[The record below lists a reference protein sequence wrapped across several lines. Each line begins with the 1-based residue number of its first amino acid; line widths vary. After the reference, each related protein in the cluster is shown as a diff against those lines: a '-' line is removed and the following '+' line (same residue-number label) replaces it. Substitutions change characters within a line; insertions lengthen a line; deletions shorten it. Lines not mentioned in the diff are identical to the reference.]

1 MLTLCGFAASNYY
14 LKVKLA
20 LLEKGVAFDEKLV
33 WVGSVDAAASPLGK
47 VPFIETAQGPLCE
60 SEIILDYLEQAY
72 PEHPLVPADAYGA
85 AKVRELARFITLHLE
100 LEARKLYPQAFF
112 GGTVS
117 DAAKAKVAEQ
127 LKRSV
132 AAFARLARFSPFIA
146 GDRFTLADCSAIC
159 HLPLVSSAS
168 RSVLGEDVLA
178 GLPVRDYLKRMAERP
193 SVQTISADRKAG
205 TAAMLER
212 MKAKSAG

>member
-72 PEHPLVPADAYGA
+72 PGHPLVPADAYGA

-132 AAFARLARFSPFIA
+132 AAFARLARFAPFIA

-178 GLPVRDYLKRMAERP
+178 DLPVRDYLKRMAERP

>member
-178 GLPVRDYLKRMAERP
+178 DLPVRDYLKRMAERP

>member
-20 LLEKGVAFDEKLV
+20 LLEKGVAFDERLV

-85 AKVRELARFITLHLE
+85 AKVRELARFITLPGTGGAQAVSAGLLRRHGERRGQGQGCRATQAQRGRLC
-100 LEARKLYPQAFF
+100 ASGAFF
-112 GGTVS
+112 AVH
-117 DAAKAKVAEQ
+117 
-127 LKRSV
+127 R
-132 AAFARLARFSPFIA
+132 R
-146 GDRFTLADCSAIC
+146 
-159 HLPLVSSAS
+159 
-168 RSVLGEDVLA
+168 
-178 GLPVRDYLKRMAERP
+178 
-193 SVQTISADRKAG
+193 
-205 TAAMLER
+205 
-212 MKAKSAG
+212 

>member
-20 LLEKGVAFDEKLV
+20 LLEKGVAFDERLV

-178 GLPVRDYLKRMAERP
+178 DLPVRDYLKRMAERP

>member
-20 LLEKGVAFDEKLV
+20 LLEKGVAFDERLV

-146 GDRFTLADCSAIC
+146 GDRFTLADSSAIC

>member
-20 LLEKGVAFDEKLV
+20 LLEKGVAFDERLV

-132 AAFARLARFSPFIA
+132 AAFARLARFAPFIA